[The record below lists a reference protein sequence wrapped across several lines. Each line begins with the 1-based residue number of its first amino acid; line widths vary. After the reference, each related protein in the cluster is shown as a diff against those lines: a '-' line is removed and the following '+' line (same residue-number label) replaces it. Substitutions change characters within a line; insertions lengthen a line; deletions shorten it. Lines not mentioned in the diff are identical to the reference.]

1 MTTTEALYVL
11 KDDTGAVLNEPM
23 TLSETVKFLE
33 NSDELGNPFSENLL
47 ETKTNCEGLR
57 IWEYGSGELSDD
69 ELKNLWLHYCN
80 RDVTIII
87 DREQV
92 HRVGKNARLLL
103 MWNDEDEDA
112 AEPGEWTEPRYVAY
126 PQPLPLTES
135 NVADF
140 AERMLEAELFR
151 VEN

>member
-1 MTTTEALYVL
+1 MTTEESLYVL
-11 KDDTGAVLNEPM
+11 KVADSDSPLNEPM
-23 TLSETVKFLE
+23 TLSQTVKFIE
-33 NSDELGNPFSENLL
+33 DSKETGNPFSENLL
-47 ETKTNCEGLR
+47 ETKANCEGLK
-57 IWEYGSGELSDD
+57 IWEYGAGELSDD
-69 ELKNLWLHYCN
+69 ELEHLWLYYCN

-92 HRVGKNARLLL
+92 ARVGKNARLLL
-103 MWNDEDEDA
+103 MWNDEDG

-140 AERMLEAELFR
+140 AEHALEAELVK
-151 VEN
+151 VED

>member
-11 KDDTGAVLNEPM
+11 KESDTGAALNEPM

-33 NSDELGNPFSENLL
+33 NSKEVGNPFSENLL
-47 ETKTNCEGLR
+47 ETKANCEGLR
-57 IWEYGSGELSDD
+57 IWEYGTGELSDD
-69 ELKNLWLHYCN
+69 ELENLWLYYCN

-92 HRVGKNARLLL
+92 APVGKNAKLLL
-103 MWNDEDEDA
+103 MWNDEDG
-112 AEPGEWTEPRYVAY
+112 AEPGKWTEPRDVAY
-126 PQPLPLTES
+126 PQPLPLTEA

-140 AERMLEAELFR
+140 AEYVLEAELVK
-151 VEN
+151 VED